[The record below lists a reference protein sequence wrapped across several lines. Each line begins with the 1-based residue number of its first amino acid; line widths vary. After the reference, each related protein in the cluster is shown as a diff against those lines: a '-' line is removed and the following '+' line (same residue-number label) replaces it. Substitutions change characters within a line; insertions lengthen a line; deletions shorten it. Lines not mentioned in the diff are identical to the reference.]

1 RCRPTPRGSRR
12 RSAPGSYT
20 PASTASGSVTAAELE
35 PCPPPRADFLS
46 SQPCHEGEPHAV
58 GAEPMCAPADPIQ
71 PPVPA
76 GEEENSERR
85 LQPPIA
91 APRQPQPAPG
101 TPPPPMSDG
110 TPWP

>member
-1 RCRPTPRGSRR
+1 
-12 RSAPGSYT
+12 
-20 PASTASGSVTAAELE
+20 
-35 PCPPPRADFLS
+35 
-46 SQPCHEGEPHAV
+46 
-58 GAEPMCAPADPIQ
+58 MCATADPNQ

-85 LQPPIA
+85 LQRPIT